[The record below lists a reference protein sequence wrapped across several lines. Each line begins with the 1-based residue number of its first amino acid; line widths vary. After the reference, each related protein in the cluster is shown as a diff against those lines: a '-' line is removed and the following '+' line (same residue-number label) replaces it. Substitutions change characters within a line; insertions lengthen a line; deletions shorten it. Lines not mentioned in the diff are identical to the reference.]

1 MTLHH
6 TYVGCDV
13 SKAHLDLFHSKTE
26 QLSRIENTPDGISA
40 WFDDL
45 EHKGLFVVL
54 EATGIYD
61 LALREALA
69 ERGIPFARVN
79 PEFTHHFAKARGG
92 RAKTDPL
99 DACMLAE
106 YGARFEPPAHH
117 MPSATEM
124 RLTALHLRRDQ
135 LVAARAKERTQAKA
149 VSHDEVLKC
158 HQSLI
163 HFLSQKIKQVEQLI
177 REAVTLDRRLAER
190 ARRLASAPG
199 LGPVT
204 ITTILALMPEL
215 GRLNAKTAA
224 ALAGLA
230 PYDCQSGIYIGQR
243 KIAGGRRRVRRAL
256 YMAALAAKSHD
267 QRIAEFYQR
276 LRAKG
281 KPAKVALIAVARK
294 MIVTLNAMERDKRN
308 YET

>member
-1 MTLHH
+1 MTIHD
-6 TYVGCDV
+6 TFIGCDV
-13 SKAHLDLFHSKTE
+13 SKAHLDLFNRDTE
-26 QLSRIENTPDGISA
+26 QLARIENTPDGISA
-40 WFDDL
+40 WLDDL
-45 EHKGLFVVL
+45 EHTGLFVVL

-61 LALREALA
+61 LALREALT

-92 RAKTDPL
+92 RAKNDQL
-99 DACMLAE
+99 DARMLAE
-106 YGARFEPPAHH
+106 YGARFEPSPDQ
-117 MPSATEM
+117 MPSAVEM

-149 VSHDEVLKC
+149 VSNDEVLHC
-158 HQSLI
+158 HHSLI
-163 HFLSQKIKQVEQLI
+163 DFLSDRIKEVERLI

-276 LRAKG
+276 LLGKG

-294 MIVTLNAMERDKRN
+294 LIVILNAMERDQTN
-308 YET
+308 YAA